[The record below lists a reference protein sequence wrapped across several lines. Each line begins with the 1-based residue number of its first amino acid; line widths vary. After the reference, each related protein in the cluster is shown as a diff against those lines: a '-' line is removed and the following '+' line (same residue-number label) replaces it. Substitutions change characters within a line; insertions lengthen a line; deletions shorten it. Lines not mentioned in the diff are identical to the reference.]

1 MTTQAPP
8 SNLLPLNPE
17 QLARLQAAT
26 TDFTPTQLAW
36 VSGYFWGV
44 LNQQSGAAV
53 AAPAPAAEVPTITLI
68 SASQTGNAR
77 RVAEALRDDLL
88 AAKLNVKLVNA
99 GDYKFKQIAAEK
111 LLVVVTS
118 TQGEGEPPE
127 EAVALHK
134 FLFSKKAPKLDGTAF
149 AVFGLGDTSYE
160 FFCQSGKDFDN
171 KLAELGAER
180 LLDRVDAD
188 VEYQAAAAE
197 WRARVVEA
205 LKARAPVA
213 APAQL
218 ATSGAVNDIHTS
230 PYTKEAP
237 LTATLSVNQKITGRN
252 SEKDVRHIEIDLGD
266 SGLRYQPGD
275 ALGVWYQND
284 PQLVK
289 ELVELLWLKG
299 DEPVTVEGK
308 TLPLSEALQWHFELT
323 VNTATIVENYA
334 TLTRSESLLP
344 LVGDKAQ
351 LQQYAAA
358 TPIVDMVRFS
368 PAQLDAEALIGLLR
382 PLTPRLYSIASSQAE
397 VESEVHVTVGVV
409 RYEIEGRARAGG
421 ASSFLADRVEEDGE
435 VRVFIEH
442 NDNFRLPANPETPV
456 IMIGPGTGIAPFRAF
471 MQQRAA
477 DGAQGKNWLF
487 FGNPHFTEDFLYQVE
502 WQSYVKEGLLTRI
515 DLAWS
520 RDQQQKI
527 YVQDKLREQGAEL
540 WRWIN
545 DGAHIYV
552 CGDANRMAKDVE
564 NTLLEVIAEYGAM
577 DAEAADEFLSEL
589 RVERRY
595 QRDVNYLRGTIAEDL
610 NDGLT
615 GGFKGD
621 NFLLIR
627 FHGMYQ
633 QDDRDIRAER
643 AAQKLEPRHAMLLRC
658 RLPGG
663 VITTTQWKAIDKFAA
678 ENTIYGSI
686 RLTNRQTFQFH
697 GILKKNVKPVHQ
709 MLHSV
714 GLDALATANDMNR
727 NVLCTS
733 NPYESQLHAE
743 AYEWAKKISE
753 HLLPRTRAYAEIWLD
768 QKKVA
773 TTDEEPILGQTYL
786 PRKFK
791 TTVVIPPQ
799 NDIDLHANDMNF
811 VAIAENGKLVGFN
824 LLVGGG
830 LSIEHGNKKTY
841 ARTASEF
848 GYLPLEHT
856 LAVAEAV
863 VTTQRDWGNRTD
875 RKNAKTKYTLERV
888 GVETFKAEVERR
900 AGIKFEPIRPYEF
913 TGRGDRIGWVK
924 GIDDKW
930 HLTLFIE
937 NGRILDYP
945 GRPLKTGLLEIAKVH
960 QGEFRIT
967 ANQNLIVA
975 SVPEDQKARI
985 EKLARDHGLMNAV
998 TPQRENSMACV
1009 SFPTCPLAM
1018 AEAERFLPSFIDK
1031 VEGLMSKHGVSD
1043 EHIVTRVTGC
1053 PNGCGRAMLAEVGLV
1068 GKAPG
1073 RYNLHIGGNR
1083 NGTRIPRMYR
1093 ENITESE
1100 ILDSLDEL
1108 VGRWAKER
1116 EAGEGFGDFT
1126 VRAGIIRPVLDP
1138 ARDFWE

>member
-1 MTTQAPP
+1 M
-8 SNLLPLNPE
+8 
-17 QLARLQAAT
+17 
-26 TDFTPTQLAW
+26 
-36 VSGYFWGV
+36 
-44 LNQQSGAAV
+44 
-53 AAPAPAAEVPTITLI
+53 
-68 SASQTGNAR
+68 
-77 RVAEALRDDLL
+77 
-88 AAKLNVKLVNA
+88 
-99 GDYKFKQIAAEK
+99 
-111 LLVVVTS
+111 
-118 TQGEGEPPE
+118 
-127 EAVALHK
+127 
-134 FLFSKKAPKLDGTAF
+134 
-149 AVFGLGDTSYE
+149 
-160 FFCQSGKDFDN
+160 
-171 KLAELGAER
+171 
-180 LLDRVDAD
+180 
-188 VEYQAAAAE
+188 
-197 WRARVVEA
+197 
-205 LKARAPVA
+205 
-213 APAQL
+213 
-218 ATSGAVNDIHTS
+218 
-230 PYTKEAP
+230 
-237 LTATLSVNQKITGRN
+237 
-252 SEKDVRHIEIDLGD
+252 SEKH
-266 SGLRYQPGD
+266 PG
-275 ALGVWYQND
+275 
-284 PQLVK
+284 PLV
-289 ELVELLWLKG
+289 
-299 DEPVTVEGK
+299 VEGK
-308 TLPLSEALQWHFELT
+308 LS
-323 VNTATIVENYA
+323 
-334 TLTRSESLLP
+334 
-344 LVGDKAQ
+344 
-351 LQQYAAA
+351 
-358 TPIVDMVRFS
+358 
-368 PAQLDAEALIGLLR
+368 DAERMKL
-382 PLTPRLYSIASSQAE
+382 
-397 VESEVHVTVGVV
+397 ES
-409 RYEIEGRARAGG
+409 
-421 ASSFLADRVEEDGE
+421 
-435 VRVFIEH
+435 
-442 NDNFRLPANPETPV
+442 
-456 IMIGPGTGIAPFRAF
+456 
-471 MQQRAA
+471 
-477 DGAQGKNWLF
+477 
-487 FGNPHFTEDFLYQVE
+487 
-502 WQSYVKEGLLTRI
+502 
-515 DLAWS
+515 
-520 RDQQQKI
+520 
-527 YVQDKLREQGAEL
+527 
-540 WRWIN
+540 
-545 DGAHIYV
+545 
-552 CGDANRMAKDVE
+552 
-564 NTLLEVIAEYGAM
+564 
-577 DAEAADEFLSEL
+577 
-589 RVERRY
+589 
-595 QRDVNYLRGTIAEDL
+595 NYLRGTIAEDL

-663 VITTTQWKAIDKFAA
+663 VITTTQWQAIDKFAA
-678 ENTIYGSI
+678 DNTIYGSI

-768 QKKVA
+768 QEKVA

-848 GYLPLEHT
+848 GFLPLEHT

-888 GVETFKAEVERR
+888 GLETFKAKVERR
-900 AGIKFEPIRPYEF
+900 AGITFEPIRPYEF

-937 NGRILDYP
+937 SGRILDYP

-967 ANQNLIVA
+967 ANQNLIIA
-975 SVPEDQKARI
+975 SVPESQKAKI
-985 EKLARDHGLMNAV
+985 ETLARDHGLMNAV
-998 TPQRENSMACV
+998 SAQRENSMACV

-1018 AEAERFLPSFIDK
+1018 AEAERFLPSFTDK
-1031 VEGLMSKHGVSD
+1031 VEAILEKHGIPD
-1043 EHIVTRVTGC
+1043 EHIVMRVTGC
-1053 PNGCGRAMLAEVGLV
+1053 PNGCGRAMLAEIGLV

-1073 RYNLHIGGNR
+1073 RYNLHLGGNR
-1083 NGTRIPRMYR
+1083 IGTRIPRMYK
-1093 ENITESE
+1093 ENITESD
-1100 ILDSLDEL
+1100 ILASLDEL